1 MKGNSLAQI
10 RKKEIPMAKHPASR
24 QRNIESDM
32 RYTLSRS
39 TMKGGDVIVENKVE
53 HENGT
58 NCNSSELEE
67 TNDNPALKERT
78 KDVTFVSEEKSV
90 AMKRKFK
97 ENIQDKSV
105 SSDHNHSCKRF
116 CKSGKEKSTELSLK
130 DAADKSQLVVAN
142 GNGIKGAL
150 SQNVSGKSSDI
161 NSNKKSIELVLK
173 KKVNNH
179 NRTLFSRTQK
189 IILKLSMLAQI
200 STQEND
206 GRLQGFPEKEIIEE
220 YKNQTKQ
227 LLQMAKNG
235 CCAKSQLGLKKGYFC
250 KYLLGL
256 FKVIDVFLNERL
268 TLISKAME
276 GITESNKITLTEN
289 FKAILQNEWK
299 IGSNQLETNSM
310 IFMAWHKEALKHSPT
325 FIDEAKLHISERNKL
340 LENLKK
346 IAGTFSASIL
356 LENKTSLL
364 EIGQGELCNPAYVE
378 NAREGN
384 RCSQCFIP
392 ALLVKGKV
400 EVKAIVGFNNNKKL
414 SWTQEEEDA
423 LIRGVK
429 KFGEGN
435 WIIILSSY
443 KAIFHPFRTSTHLE
457 DKWRNLKN
465 KGLVSTIRKES
476 WSRFDCRRNG
486 ESESF
491 PRLIQ
496 RNTKGSKLDHGCL
509 TRKKRP

>member
-1 MKGNSLAQI
+1 MPSWYASLFSNPSPQCTRPNAHRNDHLFQGRSCEEMKGNSLAQI

-173 KKVNNH
+173 KK
-179 NRTLFSRTQK
+179 
-189 IILKLSMLAQI
+189 
-200 STQEND
+200 END

-299 IGSNQLETNSM
+299 IGSLAHSRHRFFLKIRPLYWKSDKENSATLHM
-310 IFMAWHKEALKHSPT
+310 LRMQERGIAVANVLFQPFWLK
-325 FIDEAKLHISERNKL
+325 
-340 LENLKK
+340 
-346 IAGTFSASIL
+346 
-356 LENKTSLL
+356 
-364 EIGQGELCNPAYVE
+364 
-378 NAREGN
+378 AR
-384 RCSQCFIP
+384 
-392 ALLVKGKV
+392 
-400 EVKAIVGFNNNKKL
+400 
-414 SWTQEEEDA
+414 
-423 LIRGVK
+423 
-429 KFGEGN
+429 
-435 WIIILSSY
+435 
-443 KAIFHPFRTSTHLE
+443 
-457 DKWRNLKN
+457 WR
-465 KGLVSTIRKES
+465 
-476 WSRFDCRRNG
+476 
-486 ESESF
+486 
-491 PRLIQ
+491 
-496 RNTKGSKLDHGCL
+496 
-509 TRKKRP
+509 